1 MGNAFLDRRTFLKN
15 IGIMGGGLLLA
26 SSPWLST
33 FAEVDH
39 TINYKVRLGI
49 IGPGSRGCFLLN
61 FIQKNPK
68 VEIVGICDIYQKSI
82 DNALKIAP
90 KAKVYKDY
98 RALLDSNE
106 IDAVIITTPLFLH
119 KEMAIAAMDAGKH
132 VFCEKAL
139 AMNVKDCWQMY
150 MKHKAT
156 GKIFFTGQQRL
167 FDPRYYIC

>member
-1 MGNAFLDRRTFLKN
+1 
-15 IGIMGGGLLLA
+15 MGGGLLLA

-98 RALLDSNE
+98 RALLDSNGCCHHYHPP
-106 IDAVIITTPLFLH
+106 ISA
-119 KEMAIAAMDAGKH
+119 
-132 VFCEKAL
+132 
-139 AMNVKDCWQMY
+139 
-150 MKHKAT
+150 
-156 GKIFFTGQQRL
+156 QRNGHCS
-167 FDPRYYIC
+167 DGCR